1 MEAGK
6 TKQEA
11 SVQDAGGL
19 DENSSNRDREECA
32 QDRFSKRAWGLRGQQ
47 SKGD

>member
-6 TKQEA
+6 TKQKA
-11 SVQDAGGL
+11 SVHDAGGL
-19 DENSSNRDREECA
+19 DENSGNRDREECA
-32 QDRFSKRAWGLRGQQ
+32 QDRFSKRGQQ